1 MKKYEELIFLKSLR
15 GYGNSKIL
23 KLYKDQLINIS
34 GVLECA
40 NLVRSTDHSIS
51 ETEIELAIQKTE
63 DTLSIVRQDP
73 SISILTLFDDTFP
86 AQLKLLKNQ
95 MPLVL
100 FARGDIDL
108 LQKPNLAVI
117 GTRKPSDW
125 SRGVG
130 YKMVIKTIEISERV
144 IVSGLALGCD
154 TVGHM
159 AAVENNGKTI
169 AVLPSGLNV
178 ITPASNRNLSERIL
192 NTGGCIISE
201 YLPMEKV
208 QRATYAKRDE
218 IIAALSDA
226 TFIIECGIKSGTMI
240 TAKAAYRMGKKIGC
254 YIAPKEKGA
263 YEGNAYLIKDY
274 SAMPVTDTPELIAF
288 LDSLNTEPKQE
299 KYEQISLF
307 DS

>member
-1 MKKYEELIFLKSLR
+1 MKKDKELIFLKSLR

-23 KLYKDQLINIS
+23 KLYKDQLDNIS
-34 GVLECA
+34 GILECA
-40 NLVRSTDHSIS
+40 DLVRSVDYSIS
-51 ETEIELAIQKTE
+51 EAEIEFAIQKTE
-63 DTLSIVRQDP
+63 DTLGLLRQDP
-73 SISILTLFDDTFP
+73 SISIVTLFDDAFP
-86 AQLKLLKNQ
+86 VQLKLLKNQ
-95 MPLVL
+95 MPIVL
-100 FARGDIDL
+100 YARGDIDL

-125 SRGVG
+125 SRRVG
-130 YKMVIKTIEISERV
+130 TQMVIKTIEISERV

-192 NTGGCIISE
+192 KTGGCIISE
-201 YLPMEKV
+201 YAPMEKV
-208 QRATYAKRDE
+208 QRTTYAKRDE

-226 TFIIECGIKSGTMI
+226 TFVIECGIKSGTMI
-240 TAKAAYRMGKKIGC
+240 TAKAAYRMGKKVGC
-254 YIAPKEKGA
+254 YRASEEKGA
-263 YEGNAYLIKDY
+263 YEGNAYLIKEY
-274 SAMPVTDTPELIAF
+274 SAIPVTDTPELISF
-288 LDSLNTEPKQE
+288 LDSLNPKPKQE